1 MNLLLDDTSET
12 SMPDPPLRDRVA
24 VVAGAT
30 RGAGR
35 GIARMLGEA
44 GATVYCTG
52 RSIRG
57 RPATPG
63 RPETLEETAELVTAA
78 GGRGIAVRTDHT
90 IESEVEQ
97 LFARV
102 RAEAGRLDV
111 LVNDIWGG
119 DALTEWGTPFWELST
134 DKGQQMLERAVH
146 THIITSRH
154 GAPMMVERNAGL
166 IVEVTDGD
174 TFGYRGNL
182 SYDLAK
188 NAVIR
193 LAYAMSADLH
203 SHGVTALAVTPGFL
217 RSEAVLDHFGVTED
231 NWRDAI
237 EKDEYFAESETPCYV
252 GRAIAALAAD
262 PNVCAKSGGLYS
274 SWGLAKE
281 YGFTD
286 MDGRRPHWGSFFRR
300 KVQAI
305 VERDAP
311 PSDFDMFVVRSR
323 LYQAELDPSA
333 AEEAEGLR
341 AWLAHH

>member
-1 MNLLLDDTSET
+1 
-12 SMPDPPLRDRVA
+12 MPDRPLKGRVA

-52 RSIRG
+52 RSVRG
-57 RPATPG
+57 HPATPG
-63 RPETLEETAELVTAA
+63 RPETLEETAELVTSE
-78 GGRGIAVRTDHT
+78 GGRGVAVRADHT
-90 IESEVEQ
+90 VESEVER

-102 RAEAGRLDV
+102 RDEAGRLDV

-119 DALTEWGTPFWELST
+119 DALTEWGKSFWELSIAQ
-134 DKGQQMLERAVH
+134 GERLLERAVH

-154 GAPMMVERNAGL
+154 GAPLMVARNAGL

-182 SYDLAK
+182 FYDLAK
-188 NAVIR
+188 NAVVR
-193 LAYAMSADLH
+193 LAYAMAADLH
-203 SHGVTALAVTPGFL
+203 PHGVTALAITPGFL
-217 RSEAVLDHFGVTED
+217 RSEAVLDHFGVTEA

-262 PNVCAKSGGLYS
+262 PNVAAKSGGLFS
-274 SWGLAKE
+274 SWTLAKE
-281 YGFTD
+281 YGFAD
-286 MDGRRPHWGSFFRR
+286 IDGRRPDWGTFFLK
-300 KVQAI
+300 KVRGI
-305 VERDAP
+305 LERDAAP
-311 PSDFDMFVVRSR
+311 DEMDVFVIRSR

-333 AEEAEGLR
+333 SEEADRLR
-341 AWLAHH
+341 AWLARHE